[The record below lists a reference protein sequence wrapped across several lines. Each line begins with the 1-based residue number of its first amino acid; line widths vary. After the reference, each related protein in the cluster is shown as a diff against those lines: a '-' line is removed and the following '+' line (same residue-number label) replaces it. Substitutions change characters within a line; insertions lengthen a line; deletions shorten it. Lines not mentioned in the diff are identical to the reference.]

1 MGEFSGT
8 VKIKRTS
15 PSAKKKAGKTAS
27 KTAGGPRRINIA
39 GKTTNPKKREAFV
52 KELKKLAIKYKF
64 RVTQK

>member
-8 VKIKRTS
+8 VRIKRAS
-15 PSAKKKAGKTAS
+15 PGAKKKAAKTAR
-27 KTAGGPRRINIA
+27 KTAGEPKRISIA